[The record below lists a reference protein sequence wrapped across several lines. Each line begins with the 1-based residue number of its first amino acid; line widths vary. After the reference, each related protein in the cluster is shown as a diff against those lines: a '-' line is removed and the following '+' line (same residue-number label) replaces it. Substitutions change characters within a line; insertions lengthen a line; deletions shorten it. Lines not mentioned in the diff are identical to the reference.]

1 MRVVLFTDTL
11 GDVNG
16 VSRFIRNMDT
26 QAHLTGKSLHVL
38 TSTRLTIP
46 DRPTLINIPPRYAQ
60 PMPGYPNLELAW
72 PDGVL
77 LGRWCRWLK
86 PDAIHI
92 STPGPV
98 GVLGRR
104 LARQLGIPLVA
115 TYHTDFPAYVNML
128 LDDRVL
134 DWICTRV
141 MKWFYRPFDLVLT
154 RSGAYRAPVM
164 ALGLPEDR
172 VVTLRP
178 GIDTATFSPGPRDD
192 ALMSRLGCPSGSVRV
207 LYAGRVSVEK
217 NLPMLAAIW
226 PGIAERARSAGVP
239 ATLVVVGDGPYLADL
254 RARLS
259 TEHAVTLGFRHG
271 AELLAIYR
279 SCDLF
284 AFPSMTDTLGQSV
297 MEAQACA
304 LPALVGDVGGPS
316 EVVDHDQTGLV
327 LPAGNARAWSDALLS
342 LILDTARRQR
352 LSTAAAQRMAPR
364 TIRASFEHWWS
375 LHELAV
381 ARRQHPT
388 GN

>member
-1 MRVVLFTDTL
+1 MRVALFTDTL

-26 QAHLTGKSLHVL
+26 QADLAGKSLHVL

-46 DRPTLINIPPRYAQ
+46 DRPTLINIPPRYAR

-154 RSGAYRAPVM
+154 RSNAYRAPVM

-259 TEHAVTLGFRHG
+259 TENTVTLGFRHG

-316 EVVDHDQTGLV
+316 EVVEHDQTGLV

-375 LHELAV
+375 LHELAI